1 MNTPRSVKKRK
12 NTAEIQALRSA
23 SARCMNP
30 HSPVHSDAGA
40 AVFPWPPPAARASS
54 TVSSLVTHRQVRQTA
69 RASRSLSLSLLFP
82 WLACFVSMLARF
94 GDLVSLIPGKLI
106 LSCDFLLLGYICYDL
121 MVHKPDLFIF
131 ARRRP
136 PAHHHRRIRK

>member
-40 AVFPWPPPAARASS
+40 AVFPSPPPAARASS
-54 TVSSLVTHRQVRQTA
+54 TVSSLVTHRQVRQTNTNCQ
-69 RASRSLSLSLLFP
+69 RYHKKGRSVPCVCAVGGQCVESPSLYY
-82 WLACFVSMLARF
+82 LAWRLDCLRNSP
-94 GDLVSLIPGKLI
+94 LV
-106 LSCDFLLLGYICYDL
+106 
-121 MVHKPDLFIF
+121 
-131 ARRRP
+131 RRP
-136 PAHHHRRIRK
+136 LRQELASDCEASGRAAPT